1 MAIYALGD
9 RVPSIDPTAYVHP
22 EAVLI
27 GSVILGPGS
36 TVWPNAVLRADDNEI
51 RIGAR
56 TSIQDGT
63 VIHCTPTMPTI
74 VGDDCT
80 VGHIAHL
87 ECCTVHDHSLIGS
100 GSVVLH
106 GVEVGPHA
114 LVGANAVV
122 PNGMIVPPY
131 AMALGVP
138 AKLREGVLEAEHSKL
153 NSDNYVERGER
164 FRRDLRRLD

>member
-1 MAIYALGD
+1 MPIYALGD
-9 RVPSIDPTAYVHP
+9 REPSIDSTAYVHP

-27 GSVILGPGS
+27 GSVILGPGA

-56 TSIQDGT
+56 TSVQDGT
-63 VIHCTPTMPTI
+63 VMHCTPQMPTI

-80 VGHIAHL
+80 IGHIAHL
-87 ECCTVHDHSLIGS
+87 ECCTVFDHSLIGS

-122 PNGMIVPPY
+122 PNNMIVPPF

-138 AKLREGVLEAEHSKL
+138 AKLRLDAVAEEHSKQ
-153 NSDNYVERGER
+153 NSDNYVQRGER